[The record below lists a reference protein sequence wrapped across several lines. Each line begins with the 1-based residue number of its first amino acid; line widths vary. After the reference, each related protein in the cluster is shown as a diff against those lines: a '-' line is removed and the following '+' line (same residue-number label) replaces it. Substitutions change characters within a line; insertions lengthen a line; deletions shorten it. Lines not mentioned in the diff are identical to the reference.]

1 VLKVGTDRLIRA
13 SHGLLTS
20 YWGPIMTILVD
31 PALRDDA
38 LREAIYDGD
47 LIVLTRLQAVSD
59 LVDYTRDQLAE
70 LFRPHDPL
78 HAHEFIEPA
87 VMARLLGEWKP
98 RWIHAERSK
107 QLVCDII
114 TQAGL
119 PAEFTSYDVPKP
131 RTSFPVGHLTSG
143 IAYAFPWHRDSWYSA
158 PVQQLNWWLPIF
170 PIRADNSMAF
180 DPSGF
185 GRAVPNTSDTFDY
198 YRNNAQ
204 RLNTAKHVSREEQSR
219 PGAIGHE
226 AAQELI
232 VLPAPGSV
240 LLFAGAQLHTSIP
253 NNSGLARYS
262 VDFRTVDA
270 RDVVAGRGA
279 PVVDAHCTGTAIRD
293 FRNVTTN
300 TPFDERLVTQIY
312 GAPPADAMLVFTQ
325 PDAESPTS
333 EGPAELRPRRRTTP
347 SRRRPS
353 AKVPG

>member
-1 VLKVGTDRLIRA
+1 
-13 SHGLLTS
+13 
-20 YWGPIMTILVD
+20 MTILVD

-38 LREAIYDGD
+38 LRGAIYDGD

-59 LVDYTRDQLAE
+59 LVDYTRDQLTE
-70 LFRPHDPL
+70 LFRPFDPL
-78 HAHEFIEPA
+78 HAHEFIQPA
-87 VMARLLGEWKP
+87 EMAKLLGEWKP
-98 RWIHAERSK
+98 RWIHSERSK

-131 RTSFPVGHLTSG
+131 RTSFPVGHLTTG

-180 DPSGF
+180 DLSGF

-204 RLNTAKHVSREEQSR
+204 RLNTAKHVTREAQSR
-219 PGAIGHE
+219 PGAIDHN

-253 NNSGLARYS
+253 NRSGLARYS

-270 RDVVAGRGA
+270 RDLVAGRGA
-279 PVVDAHCTGTAIRD
+279 PVADAYCTGTAIRD
-293 FRNVTTN
+293 FRNVSTN
-300 TPFDERLVTQIY
+300 AAFDERLVAEIY
-312 GAPPADAMLVFTQ
+312 GAPPADAMLVFTG
-325 PDAESPTS
+325 PDAESPAGGVAT
-333 EGPAELRPRRRTTP
+333 GRRPRRTAP
-347 SRRRPS
+347 ARRRPN
-353 AKVPG
+353 ANVPG